1 MPTTNYPPSE
11 TPPLEGSTDR
21 AQAHDGHSPIDESL
35 RSVVHRPR
43 GWWITIGVFVIVFVL
58 FIEIFLLLAN
68 IKVLQAGAGKKLADS
83 GAFLPPPSAV
93 TTYVVHEA
101 HWQPTLHAIGSLEAV
116 QGVTVAADLPGIVKD
131 ILFESG
137 KPVRKGDLLVRLVTD
152 QEQATLESAEAN
164 RDLAVYSLKRQKDLR
179 EKNTN
184 SQSDLDTAD
193 ANERQA
199 EAAVSNAKA
208 AIERKTIR
216 AGFDG
221 LLGIRKVNVG
231 QYLNSGDPI
240 VALQSMN
247 PIYVNFTLPQQNLK
261 DFSVGSEVRVHTDA
275 TGDQE
280 FAGKVTAINSMV
292 DESTRNFQAQA
303 TIANPDGKLR
313 PGMFANVDVLEA
325 GNGDVLPVPS
335 SAINYA
341 PYGNSVFVLVHDMKP
356 DKDDPLHPDGK
367 PYLGV
372 EQHFVTTGQ
381 TRGDL
386 VAVLKGSRTATRS
399 SAAACS
405 KCRTRER
412 CRSTTT
418 SSPRRKATRTR
429 RRVSFQAILTGT
441 WAVVELGNA
450 LSKPPARQ
458 IVASFVRRFNQSPK
472 P

>member
-1 MPTTNYPPSE
+1 M
-11 TPPLEGSTDR
+11 EG
-21 AQAHDGHSPIDESL
+21 A
-35 RSVVHRPR
+35 VHRPR
-43 GWWITIGVFVIVFVL
+43 GWWITIGVLAIVFVL
-58 FIEIFLLLAN
+58 FLEVFLLLAN

-93 TTYVVHEA
+93 TTYVVHPA
-101 HWQPTLHAIGSLEAV
+101 QWQPTLRAIGSLEAV

-137 KPVRKGDLLVRLVTD
+137 KTVRKGDLLVRLVTD
-152 QEQATLESAEAN
+152 QEQASLESAEAN

-199 EAAVSNAKA
+199 EAAVANAKA

-216 AGFDG
+216 APFDG
-221 LLGIRKVNVG
+221 VLGIRKVNAG

-240 VALQSMN
+240 VSLQSMD
-247 PIYVNFTLPQQNLK
+247 PIYVDFTLPQQNLK
-261 DFSVGSEVRVHTDA
+261 DFGVGSEVRVRTDA

-280 FAGKVTAINSMV
+280 FAGKVTAVNSMV
-292 DESTRNFQAQA
+292 DEATRNFQAQA
-303 TIANPDGKLR
+303 TIANHDGKLR

-356 DKDDPLHPDGK
+356 DKDDPLHPNGK

-381 TRGDL
+381 TKGDL
-386 VAVLKGSRTATRS
+386 VAVLKGLKEGDEIVS
-399 SAAACS
+399 SGVF
-405 KCRTRER
+405 KVQN
-412 CRSTTT
+412 
-418 SSPRRKATRTR
+418 K
-429 RRVSFQAILTGT
+429 G
-441 WAVVELGNA
+441 AVQINNTVKPEAEGN
-450 LSKPPARQ
+450 PHPAE
-458 IVASFVRRFNQSPK
+458 S
-472 P
+472 